1 VRQGFVGLLL
11 LLSIGL
17 ACAET
22 GFAELSQITAS
33 PDSLRGSFHQ
43 QKYLVALD
51 VTLQSSGVFEYR
63 RGESIRWQIEQPI
76 KNELLI
82 TPTSLSS
89 RQGDDELLRLDINSN
104 PATAIMGRILFA
116 VLTAQWQQLAD
127 YFTISGDIEGQQW
140 SAELLP
146 GDAVV
151 GRMFER
157 VELRGD
163 ELLRVIVLHEQGGDR
178 TTIQLHDLQQ

>member
-1 VRQGFVGLLL
+1 VRKGFVGLLL
-11 LLSIGL
+11 LLSTGL
-17 ACAET
+17 AWAAV
-22 GFAELSQITAS
+22 GFAELAQITTS
-33 PDSLRGSFHQ
+33 PKSLQGSFHQ
-43 QKYLVALD
+43 QKYLAALD
-51 VTLQSSGVFEYR
+51 VTLHSSGVFEYR

-76 KNELLI
+76 QNELLI

-89 RQGDDELLRLDINSN
+89 RQGDDELLRLDVDSN

-127 YFTISGDIEGQQW
+127 YFTISGEIEGQQW
-140 SAELLP
+140 RAELLP
-146 GDAVV
+146 EDAVV
-151 GRMFER
+151 GRMLER

-178 TTIQLHDLQQ
+178 TTIQLQDLQQ